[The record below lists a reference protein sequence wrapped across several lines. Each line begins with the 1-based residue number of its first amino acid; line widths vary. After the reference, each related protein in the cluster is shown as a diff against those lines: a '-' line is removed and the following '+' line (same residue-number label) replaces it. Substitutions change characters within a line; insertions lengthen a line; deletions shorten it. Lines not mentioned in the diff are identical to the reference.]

1 MFGRDPILP
10 LNTLLGPKMRYLGN
24 DINILLLEAM
34 KNMFEIAATNLKM
47 AREKRDPENDPKPV
61 QLQPGDTVL
70 VQNHTKGPFDP
81 KYIGD
86 YHVVSIKGNQIEVRP
101 SIGGPTEMKH
111 MKHVKYVLPADQYIK
126 HVPDYSTFGRKATL
140 RMNPKQI
147 PDLHWQLADTYHTT
161 NIGQSTLHIST
172 PSVDVNTLSFAGRRM
187 YNNTYGTNL
196 HVNTTTIDSNIDTIV
211 CSSSNKT

>member
-1 MFGRDPILP
+1 M
-10 LNTLLGPKMRYLGN
+10 
-24 DINILLLEAM
+24 
-34 KNMFEIAATNLKM
+34 
-47 AREKRDPENDPKPV
+47 
-61 QLQPGDTVL
+61 

-172 PSVDVNTLSFAGRRM
+172 PSVDVNTLSFAGGRK
-187 YNNTYGTNL
+187 YNNTYEINL
-196 HVNTTTIDSNIDTIV
+196 HINTTTIDSNIDTIV
-211 CSSSNKT
+211 FSISNKT